1 MVTVDLDDAD
11 RAVLRALLKQAIAAD
26 PFPTSASSKL
36 LRGILAKLQ
45 SGPARAKGSAAPKC
59 PTAVEREV
67 PKDAPDR

>member
-36 LRGILAKLQ
+36 LRGIIAKLQ
-45 SGPARAKGSAAPKC
+45 SGQHVPRGLPHQTAP
-59 PTAVEREV
+59 
-67 PKDAPDR
+67 